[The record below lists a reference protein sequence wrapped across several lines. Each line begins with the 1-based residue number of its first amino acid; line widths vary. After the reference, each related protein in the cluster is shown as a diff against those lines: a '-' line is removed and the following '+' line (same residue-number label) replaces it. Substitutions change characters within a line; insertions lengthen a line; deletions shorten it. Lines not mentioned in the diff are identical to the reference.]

1 MAGNSCVAWTG
12 WKPDLSPVLPA
23 HVAQR
28 LKKES
33 NKITYKRSCG
43 CSRSQEGK
51 QQLWFIYQHM
61 KQLDSLSV
69 GVTVDSSFVESV
81 VKLELSEPSGL
92 QEVEEKVETVQML

>member
-1 MAGNSCVAWTG
+1 MAGTSCVAWTG
-12 WKPDLSPVLPA
+12 WKPDLSPVLLA

-28 LKKES
+28 LKKER
-33 NKITYKRSCG
+33 NTITYKISCG
-43 CSRSQEGK
+43 CSRSQGGK

-81 VKLELSEPSGL
+81 VKLELSGL
-92 QEVEEKVETVQML
+92 QEVEEKVKTVQIL

>member
-1 MAGNSCVAWTG
+1 
-12 WKPDLSPVLPA
+12 
-23 HVAQR
+23 
-28 LKKES
+28 
-33 NKITYKRSCG
+33 
-43 CSRSQEGK
+43 
-51 QQLWFIYQHM
+51 M